1 MSQLFVLPR
10 QTALDDDANP
20 LSGALAYF
28 YQTGTTTLQAVYSD
42 AACTIP
48 HTNPLVADSAGRFPK
63 AYLDANASANY
74 RVTVT
79 TAAGLQ
85 IYQEDDIDRF
95 AVSSEEITNAVYD
108 ITDDETSAGLTV
120 ADLDRSYAPGHVYRY
135 GENTTPGTTDM
146 TTAIQ
151 RALNSNSEI
160 LLPNE
165 ELAFTSLTWRFR
177 RTIRGC
183 GPRTSVL
190 RQLASMNGS
199 STPAIS
205 LDPGKPPAGFSD
217 GTDIS
222 DGCYRADNFGVIVA
236 SQTGIYC
243 DDASM
248 ASMFM
253 SDQFRIVSRQ
263 AALNGPLPYSTISNQ
278 RAIHFEA
285 GGVTSAFFS
294 NHRNLEIRA
303 FDIAVEASG
312 GVNEW
317 TLHGWIIDCRIAV
330 RLSGSSTWD
339 MSGLTI
345 ESGVQNARAL
355 QTFGACSNLKWIGG
369 RWELTQSGSYGVE
382 GDGTTSGNNW
392 RFAGINVLIA
402 SDASAIPGRK
412 WTGTVPNDF
421 IFEGY
426 DASPLPFIIIPN
438 LVTMRLPN
446 LLTLGGTGLGNAL
459 ITLGRNAGGA
469 ACTIGHDG
477 THMEIKA
484 GNSLE
489 LFTGA
494 TLPAATFDD
503 SIIATHTRLLVYD
516 VDNGQIERV
525 TVGAADSGG
534 VGFKLLRIPN

>member
-1 MSQLFVLPR
+1 MPQIFVLPR
-10 QTALDDDANP
+10 QVALDDDANP

-42 AACTIP
+42 RACTTP
-48 HTNPLVADSAGRFPK
+48 HSNPLEADTAGRFPK
-63 AYLDANASANY
+63 AYYNPNASANY
-74 RVTVT
+74 RVRIT
-79 TAAGLQ
+79 TASGTQL
-85 IYQEDDIDRF
+85 YQEDDIDRF
-95 AVSSEEITNAVYD
+95 TISSDEILDAVYD
-108 ITDDETSAGLTV
+108 ITTRETTAGLTL
-120 ADLDRSYAPGHVYRY
+120 ADIDQRYPPGNVYRY
-135 GENTTPGTTDM
+135 GTNTTPGTTDM

-151 RALNSNSEI
+151 RALDCNDVIELPDDEI
-160 LLPNE
+160 
-165 ELAFTSLTWRFR
+165 AFTSLTWRFR
-177 RTIRGC
+177 RTIRGQ
-183 GPRTSVL
+183 GPRNSVL
-190 RQLASMNGS
+190 KQLASMNGS
-199 STPAIS
+199 STPAIT

-222 DGCYRADNFGVIVA
+222 DGCYRADNFGVLVT

-243 DDASM
+243 NSSSM

-253 SDQFRIVSRQ
+253 SDQLRLVSRQ
-263 AALNGPLPYSTISNQ
+263 AALNGPVPYSTISNQ
-278 RAIHFEA
+278 RAIWFEA

-294 NHRNLEIRA
+294 HHRNLEIRA
-303 FDIAVEASG
+303 FDLAVEASG

-317 TLHGWIIDCRIAV
+317 TLHGWIIDCRVAI

-369 RWELTQSGSYGVE
+369 RWELTQSGSYGIE
-382 GDGTTSGNNW
+382 GDGTTTGNNW
-392 RFAGINVLIA
+392 RFAGINVLID

-412 WTGTVPNDF
+412 WTGTLPNDVV
-421 IFEGY
+421 FEGY

-438 LVTMRLPN
+438 LVTLRLPN
-446 LLTLGGTGLGNAL
+446 LLTLGGTSLGNAL

-477 THMEIKA
+477 THMEIRA

-494 TLPAATFDD
+494 TLPAATLDD
-503 SIIATHTRLLVYD
+503 SIVAGNTRLLLYD
-516 VDNGQIERV
+516 VDNGQLERV

-534 VGFKLLRIPN
+534 TGFKLLRIQN